1 MYVSKKIGK
10 KSQMRGNN
18 SRKVLRPVA
27 ALIVAGMSLLFENL
41 AVAEERSGTLDVLTP
56 NEIAEVLVSL
66 NEPAIWAREGDCR
79 MDRIQF
85 KNFHRGTPATLD
97 VMTAFN
103 LATMTPWFDLKIIDT
118 PVLKYYFFT
127 HKFQPGT
134 CVISYGGDYD
144 ECIMVLENKIEVV
157 SKREVRLRQTSL
169 RKVPFGTPEKGIR
182 EKVQEC
188 SFVKK

>member
-1 MYVSKKIGK
+1 MYISEKIGK
-10 KSQMRGNN
+10 RSGMRGNN
-18 SRKVLRPVA
+18 SRRILRPIV
-27 ALIVAGMSLLFENL
+27 ALILAGISLSMESLT
-41 AVAEERSGTLDVLTP
+41 AAEVRNGSLDTLTP

-66 NEPAIWAREGDCR
+66 NEPATWAREGDCR

-85 KNFHRGTPATLD
+85 RNLHRGTPATLD

-127 HKFQPGT
+127 HKFQPGS
-134 CVISYGGDYD
+134 CAISYGGDYD
-144 ECIMVLENKIEVV
+144 ECIMVHENEIEVV
-157 SKREVRLRQTSL
+157 SKRLVRFRQTSL
-169 RKVPFGTPEKGIR
+169 REVPFGTPEKGIR

-188 SFVKK
+188 SFIRK